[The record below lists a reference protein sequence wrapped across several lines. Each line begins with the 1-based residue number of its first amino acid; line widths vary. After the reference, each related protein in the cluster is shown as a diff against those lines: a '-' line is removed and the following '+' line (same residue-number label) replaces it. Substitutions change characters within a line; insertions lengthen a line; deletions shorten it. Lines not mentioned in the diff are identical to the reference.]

1 MLSSVATG
9 AEIETL
15 VGAPSSVSGA
25 DATRASTTVP
35 RPLVPVAPAPTPN
48 TLVVSGPSASG
59 RVSGYELVPPPSRH
73 AKLCRSRRSIS
84 GEARGGEEWVR
95 KFKNRWGAYK

>member
-1 MLSSVATG
+1 MFDAIKRGDWHADAATR

-15 VGAPSSVSGA
+15 AGAPSSVSGA

-48 TLVVSGPSASG
+48 TPAVSGPSASG
-59 RVSGYELVPPPSRH
+59 RDSGYELVPAQRSAERRVG
-73 AKLCRSRRSIS
+73 KECVGTVRSRWSP
-84 GEARGGEEWVR
+84 
-95 KFKNRWGAYK
+95 YH

>member
-1 MLSSVATG
+1 MFDAIKRGDWRADAATR

-15 VGAPSSVSGA
+15 AGAPSSVSGA

-48 TLVVSGPSASG
+48 TPAVSGPSASG
-59 RVSGYELVPPPSRH
+59 RVSGYELVP
-73 AKLCRSRRSIS
+73 AQ
-84 GEARGGEEWVR
+84 
-95 KFKNRWGAYK
+95 